1 MLWKFCVHPQEVGVM
16 AGRIKDMR
24 GLLRQHL
31 EGLRSPHSWQHIT
44 DQIGMFC
51 YT

>member
-1 MLWKFCVHPQEVGVM
+1 MDLQEVGVM
-16 AGRIKDMR
+16 AARIKDMR

-31 EGLRSPHSWQHIT
+31 EGLGSPHSWQHIT

-51 YT
+51 FT